1 MKGFIEN
8 IKFRKLIADIV
19 ELKRKEIE
27 NCDFKTFWYWFP
39 MKKKV
44 PLLLTILTL
53 MSPVYSCPINV
64 QDKEQLLS
72 ELGNIDDG
80 NWESNR
86 LNEMIILAKYWKLP
100 LESTM
105 KNNWALASLTCE
117 FEDLR
122 LND

>member
-1 MKGFIEN
+1 
-8 IKFRKLIADIV
+8 
-19 ELKRKEIE
+19 
-27 NCDFKTFWYWFP
+27 

-53 MSPVYSCPINV
+53 MSPVYSCPING
-64 QDKEQLLS
+64 QDKDQLLS
-72 ELGNIDDG
+72 ELCNIDHG

-105 KNNWALASLTCE
+105 KNN
-117 FEDLR
+117 
-122 LND
+122 